1 MFKKKLLLFLLLFF
15 FQINIFSQYNFYS
28 SDTVREIK
36 IYFYDINWD
45 NILDSFYV
53 AGNNNRV
60 LADII
65 IDGYSYDSVGVRYKG
80 FSSAS
85 VNRTKNP
92 FNIKL
97 DYIKNNQ
104 NHFGYDKIKLSNC
117 YKDPSFI
124 REVLSYEISRKY
136 MPSPQANFINVI
148 INDTLWGLYTNVEAI
163 NKDFLVKHFNSKYNT
178 FVKCNPKNINI
189 QIGAEN
195 SSLSNSH
202 GIDSINYEPYYSM
215 KSENGW
221 SELYNLI
228 DTLNNFPDSLLNLLN
243 IDRTLWMHAL
253 NYSIVNFDSYIGYA
267 QNYYMYRDDSKQF
280 NPILWDFNMSFGSF
294 RLTDASQ
301 LYYNGFNITQ
311 AQQMDPLV
319 HSNYIS
325 VAPRPLMRQLFSN
338 DRHRKMY
345 LAHIRTI
352 MQENIH
358 NQDYYSRSQA
368 LYTLID
374 THVQSD
380 TNKFYSYS
388 DFINNLDNQVV
399 LPTFIC
405 PGITQLMNGRYNYLY
420 NYLGYTGQPT
430 IINHN
435 TSQSTN
441 LGDDLI
447 ITAEVNDASFV
458 SLNYRFG
465 ENQIFKNIVML
476 DDGMNNDGNANDGI
490 YGAKILNCANSIEY
504 YFYAENDSAGVFS
517 PERAAYEFFSY
528 DFNLDPGDL
537 VINELMSNNNSI
549 VFDENGDYEDWIELY
564 NTTNFPISTKGLYLT
579 DTISYL
585 HKWELPNHI
594 IHPNSY
600 LVIWADDDQ
609 NQGTIHSNFKLSNQG
624 EKIILSNTDSSI
636 IDSVS
641 FLTQLED
648 ISFARNPNG
657 IGLFEMMLP
666 TFNKNN
672 NLILSDNFVLNDFNF
687 FPNPFNEKLQIN
699 TRNSFCIYDL
709 FGRVILDKE
718 NSVDIIDTSHWKS
731 GVYFLYFKKDNITY
745 RLIKI

>member
-1 MFKKKLLLFLLLFF
+1 MTKKNFFLFLLFF
-15 FQINIFSQYNFYS
+15 YQLNIFSQYNFYQT
-28 SDTVREIK
+28 DTVREIK
-36 IYFYDINWD
+36 IYFYESDWD
-45 NILDSFYV
+45 NILDSLYV
-53 AGNNNRV
+53 MGNNNRI
-60 LADII
+60 LADVI
-65 IDGYSYDSVGVRYKG
+65 IDGFSYDSVGIRYKG

-85 VNRTKNP
+85 VNRIKNP

-97 DYIKNNQ
+97 DFVKNNQ

-148 INDTLWGLYTNVEAI
+148 INDTLWGLYTNVESI
-163 NKDFLVKHFNSKYNT
+163 NNDFLVKHFNSKYNT

-195 SSLSNSH
+195 SSLSNAH
-202 GIDSINYEPYYSM
+202 GNDSLNYEPYYSM

-228 DTLNNFPDSLLNLLN
+228 DTLNNYPGSLLNLLN

-253 NYSIVNFDSYIGYA
+253 NYSIINFDSYIGYA
-267 QNYYMYRDDSKQF
+267 QNYYIYRDDSKQF
-280 NPILWDFNMSFGSF
+280 NPIMWDFNMSFGGF

-311 AQQMDPLV
+311 AQEMDPLV
-319 HSNYIS
+319 HSNFVS
-325 VAPRPLMRQLFSN
+325 VAPRPLIRNLFSN
-338 DRHRKMY
+338 DRHKKMY

-352 MQENIH
+352 IQENIH
-358 NQDYYSRSQA
+358 NQNYYSRAQS
-368 LYTLID
+368 LYNLID
-374 THVQSD
+374 SHVQND
-380 TNKFYSYS
+380 TNKFYSYT
-388 DFINNLDNQVV
+388 DFIDNLNNQVT

-405 PGITQLMNGRYNYLY
+405 PGITQLMNGRYNYLI
-420 NYLGYTGQPT
+420 NYLGYTGHPT

-435 TSQSTN
+435 ISQITN
-441 LGDDLI
+441 LGEDLI
-447 ITAEVNDASFV
+447 ITAEVNNASFV

-465 ENQIFKNIVML
+465 DNQIFKTIEML

-490 YGAKILNCANSIEY
+490 YGAKIINCANSTEY
-504 YFYAENDSAGVFS
+504 YFYAENDSTGYFY

-528 DFNLDPGDL
+528 SLNLNPGDL
-537 VINELMSNNNSI
+537 VINELMSNNNST
-549 VFDENGDYEDWIELY
+549 VFDDNGDYEDWIELF

-579 DTISYL
+579 DTISHL
-585 HKWELPNHI
+585 QQWELPNYI

-600 LVIWADDDQ
+600 FVIWADNDE
-609 NQGTIHSNFKLSNQG
+609 NQGSIHSNFKLSNLG
-624 EKIILSNTDSSI
+624 EKIILSNADSSV

-641 FLTQLED
+641 FITQLED

-672 NLILSDNFVLNDFNF
+672 NSILSNNDILNDLNY
-687 FPNPFNEKLQIN
+687 FPNPFNDKLRIN
-699 TRNSFCIYDL
+699 TSSSFYIYDL
-709 FGRVILDKE
+709 FGRVILE
-718 NSVDIIDTSHWKS
+718 LESGPDIIDTSRWKS
-731 GVYFLYFKKDNITY
+731 GIYFLYLKKDNITHK
-745 RLIKI
+745 LIKI